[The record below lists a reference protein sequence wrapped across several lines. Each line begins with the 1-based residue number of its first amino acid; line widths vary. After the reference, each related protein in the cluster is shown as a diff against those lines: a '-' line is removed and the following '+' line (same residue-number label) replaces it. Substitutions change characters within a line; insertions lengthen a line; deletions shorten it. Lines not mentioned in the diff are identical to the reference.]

1 MNRFLTMNVKQIR
14 DKIEQIDSIPTIPVV
29 VRKLLKTVD
38 SPSISLGEI
47 GEIITKDQALTARLL
62 KMVNSPI
69 YGFPGRISSVS
80 QALILL
86 GLNVVKGMLLS
97 ISVFEMMEKTMVG
110 LWEHSLCTAIAARA
124 IAIKKGLK
132 DPEEVM
138 VSALLHDIGK
148 VALKIKFPEEYEKAL
163 SISDREEKLIRESE
177 ETVFSISHA
186 EVGGW
191 LTEKWYFPRSL
202 TEPIAYHHRPILS
215 KQAPER
221 TALVHVA
228 DILVRARGVGFGGD
242 NLVPPVNA
250 KVWEELSL
258 SKTDIKEIMAVIDD
272 TASDAE
278 GILL

>member
-1 MNRFLTMNVKQIR
+1 MMNVKQIR
-14 DKIEQIDSIPTIPVV
+14 DRIEQLDSIPTIPAV

-38 SPSISLGEI
+38 SPAVSLGDI
-47 GEIITKDQALTARLL
+47 GEIITKDQALTAKLL

-80 QALILL
+80 QVLILL

-110 LWEHSLCTAIAARA
+110 LWQHSLCTALAAKTLS
-124 IAIKKGLK
+124 IKKGLK
-132 DPEEVM
+132 EPEEIM

-148 VALKIKFPEEYEKAL
+148 VALKMKLPEEYKQAL
-163 SISDREEKLIRESE
+163 LISEREEKLIKESE
-177 ETVFSISHA
+177 GEIFTITHA

-191 LTEKWYFPRSL
+191 LTEKWYFPKTL

-215 KQAPER
+215 KQVPQR
-221 TALVHVA
+221 TAIVHLA
-228 DILVRARGVGFGGD
+228 DILVRARGIGFGGD

-258 SKTDIKEIMAVIDD
+258 SKSDIRDIMSIIDD
-272 TASDAE
+272 AAFDAE
-278 GILL
+278 GVML

>member
-258 SKTDIKEIMAVIDD
+258 SKTDIKEIMVVIDD

>member
-1 MNRFLTMNVKQIR
+1 MKINVKQIR
-14 DKIEQIDSIPTIPVV
+14 DRIEQIDSIPTIPIV

-38 SPSISLGEI
+38 SPSVSLGEI
-47 GEIITKDQALTARLL
+47 GEIITKDQAITAKLL

-110 LWEHSLCTAIAARA
+110 LWQHSLCTAIAARTL
-124 IAIKKGLK
+124 AIKKGLK
-132 DPEEVM
+132 EPEEVM

-148 VALKIKFPEEYEKAL
+148 VALKIKFPDEYNKAISIAEKE
-163 SISDREEKLIRESE
+163 DKLIRETE
-177 ETVFSISHA
+177 ESIFSITHA

-191 LTEKWYFPRSL
+191 LTEAWYFPKGL
-202 TEPIAYHHRPILS
+202 AEPIAYHHRPGLS
-215 KQAPER
+215 KQTPDR
-221 TALVHVA
+221 TAIVHMA

-242 NLVPPVNA
+242 NQVPPVNA
-250 KVWEELSL
+250 KVWETLSL
-258 SKTDIKEIMAVIDD
+258 SRDDIKEIMMVIDD
-272 TASDAE
+272 TSSEAE
-278 GILL
+278 GIML

>member
-1 MNRFLTMNVKQIR
+1 MKMNVKQIR

-47 GEIITKDQALTARLL
+47 GDIITKDQALTAKLL

-80 QALILL
+80 QTLILL

-110 LWEHSLCTAIAARA
+110 LWEHSLCTALAARA
-124 IAIKKGLK
+124 IAIKKDLK
-132 DPEEVM
+132 DPEEIM

-148 VALKIKFPEEYEKAL
+148 VALRIKFPEEYETAL
-163 SISDREEKLIRESE
+163 SESEKKGKLIRESE
-177 ETVFSISHA
+177 ESVFSISHA
-186 EVGGW
+186 EAGGW
-191 LTEKWYFPRSL
+191 LTEKWFFPRSL
-202 TEPIAYHHRPILS
+202 IEPIAYHHRPILS
-215 KQAPER
+215 KQVPQR
-221 TALVHVA
+221 TAIVHVA

-242 NLVPPVNA
+242 NLVPPVNT
-250 KVWEELSL
+250 KVWEDLSL
-258 SKTDIKEIMAVIDD
+258 SKSDIRDIMIVIDD